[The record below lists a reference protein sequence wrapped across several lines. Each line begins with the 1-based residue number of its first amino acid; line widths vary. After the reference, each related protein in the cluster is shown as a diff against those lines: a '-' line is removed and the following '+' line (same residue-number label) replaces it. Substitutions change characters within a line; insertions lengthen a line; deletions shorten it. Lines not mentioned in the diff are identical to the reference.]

1 MVYLPTLR
9 QHAFIQLLYLPEDGG
24 GVIVC
29 YYLVIRNILVTSICY
44 GKAFRWIYKKTLKPG
59 SEDEACQQQG
69 HFSSSNHFEGKLFK
83 SLVNTPNS

>member
-1 MVYLPTLR
+1 MEK
-9 QHAFIQLLYLPEDGG
+9 LLDEF
-24 GVIVC
+24 
-29 YYLVIRNILVTSICY
+29 T
-44 GKAFRWIYKKTLKPG
+44 KKTLIPG